1 MNITRENID
10 ELNGIIRVSIDKADY
25 EAKVDDVLK
34 DYKKKAN
41 MPGFRPGKI
50 PMGLVKKMYGKAALI
65 DEVNKI
71 LTHELSTYLVEEKLN
86 ILGEPLPNEDQQKEI
101 DWDND
106 TEFEFAFDIGLAPE
120 PKINL
125 DKRSKYTQYNVE
137 ITDDLIDE
145 HIKSYT
151 NRFGES
157 KDTDVA
163 EAEGTI
169 RGNLVQLDADGNEKE
184 DGHKVENAL
193 LSIDVIKDEDI
204 KKEFIGKKA
213 GDEVVFD
220 IKKAYPNDTEIGYLL
235 NIEKEEAE
243 KVEGNFKITINEI
256 HKFVEAEINEDFFKK
271 VYGEETEIKDEEA
284 FREQVKKEIEEAYKP
299 ATEHKFALDARDTL
313 LEKSNMEFPETFLK
327 RWLKTTNKE
336 LSEEQIE
343 SDFNAFLQDLKWQII
358 KDSIAKENDIKVEE
372 SEVND
377 LAKEIAAAQFRQY
390 GMFNVPEEHLD
401 GFAQQMLTKE
411 EDRNRLYSKKVE
423 DKVMDVV
430 KSKVNVEEKTV
441 SKEEFDKMLE
451 QK

>member
-151 NRFGES
+151 NRFGE
-157 KDTDVA
+157 
-163 EAEGTI
+163 
-169 RGNLVQLDADGNEKE
+169 
-184 DGHKVENAL
+184 
-193 LSIDVIKDEDI
+193 
-204 KKEFIGKKA
+204 
-213 GDEVVFD
+213 
-220 IKKAYPNDTEIGYLL
+220 
-235 NIEKEEAE
+235 
-243 KVEGNFKITINEI
+243 
-256 HKFVEAEINEDFFKK
+256 
-271 VYGEETEIKDEEA
+271 
-284 FREQVKKEIEEAYKP
+284 
-299 ATEHKFALDARDTL
+299 DARRRI
-313 LEKSNMEFPETFLK
+313 S
-327 RWLKTTNKE
+327 
-336 LSEEQIE
+336 S
-343 SDFNAFLQDLKWQII
+343 A
-358 KDSIAKENDIKVEE
+358 
-372 SEVND
+372 
-377 LAKEIAAAQFRQY
+377 
-390 GMFNVPEEHLD
+390 
-401 GFAQQMLTKE
+401 
-411 EDRNRLYSKKVE
+411 
-423 DKVMDVV
+423 
-430 KSKVNVEEKTV
+430 
-441 SKEEFDKMLE
+441 
-451 QK
+451 